1 MALLGDGDQS
11 NSKAL
16 RSMSKEYFVEYVRKS
31 GSFSRKGIDMV
42 STMLTA
48 ALRVASYL
56 PLPYSALSIFMII
69 PAPIRDAVYDYV
81 ATRRYHWFGKSTECI
96 IPTEDVLDRF
106 VDKLEIQERMTQEQD
121 DEEQVE
127 EKS

>member
-1 MALLGDGDQS
+1 
-11 NSKAL
+11 
-16 RSMSKEYFVEYVRKS
+16 
-31 GSFSRKGIDMV
+31 
-42 STMLTA
+42 
-48 ALRVASYL
+48 
-56 PLPYSALSIFMII
+56 MII

-96 IPTEDVLDRF
+96 LPTEDVLDRF

-121 DEEQVE
+121 DEEQVK